1 LNLGG
6 CRLVE
11 KPNNQPKVSI
21 SVRGG
26 DIVEA
31 RWAASEGEGIGASF
45 GAANGRRKN
54 K

>member
-1 LNLGG
+1 MVG
-6 CRLVE
+6 
-11 KPNNQPKVSI
+11 KPNNQPKVSV

-45 GAANGRRKN
+45 GAANGTK